1 MPGRQITD
9 HQMEL
14 YMTHRKKDR
23 PALAGAKAGFS
34 TATAYRIEADP
45 RRPSEK
51 RKGRGR
57 RRPDPLA
64 GIFEEEIVPLLEA
77 SPGLRAVALY
87 EEMMR
92 RHPELHPGV
101 RRTVERRV
109 RAWKAKHGPEQE
121 IIFRQKHEPGRRG
134 LSDFTD
140 AGALG
145 VSIAGEPLAHKLYH
159 FRLEYSGFCHA
170 AVVLGGESYVALAG
184 GLQDA
189 LWALGGVPGEH
200 RTDSLSAAFR
210 NLNRDAREDLT
221 ARYEA
226 LLADYGMKAS
236 RNNRG
241 RAHENGSIEGPHGHL
256 KRAVEDAL
264 LLRGSRDFE
273 TTGAYRVF
281 LGRVVSRRNA
291 RNRERIDAER
301 SVLGPLPGRRSDGF
315 EETLV
320 RVTSTGGFS
329 LRRVFY
335 TVPSRLVGHRLRVRR
350 YDDRLVV
357 YAGTEQLMTLPRGHA
372 GPGGRRG
379 RVVNLPARAAVAHA
393 QADGAAQLGPPRRPV
408 PPRRLPPRL

>member
-14 YMTHRKKDR
+14 YMTYRKTDR
-23 PALAGAKAGFS
+23 RALAAAKAGFS
-34 TATAYRIEADP
+34 RATTDRIEADP
-45 RRPSEK
+45 RPPSQK
-51 RKGRGR
+51 RKPRGR

-77 SPGLRAVALY
+77 SPGLRAVAVY

-92 RHPELHPGV
+92 EHPDLSPGV
-101 RRTVERRV
+101 RRTIERRV
-109 RAWKAKHGPEQE
+109 RGWKAKHGPERE
-121 IIFRQKHEPGRRG
+121 IIFRQRHEPGRRG

-140 AGALG
+140 ARGLE
-145 VSIAGEPLAHKLYH
+145 VTVAGEPLAHKLYH

-170 AVVLGGESYVALAG
+170 AVVLGGESFVALAE

-189 LWALGGVPGEH
+189 LWALGGVPKEH

-210 NLNRDAREDLT
+210 NLKRDAREDLT
-221 ARYEA
+221 RRYEG
-226 LLADYGMKAS
+226 LLADYGMEAS

-241 RAHENGSIEGPHGHL
+241 RAHENGSVEGPHGHL
-256 KRAVEDAL
+256 KRAIGDAL

-273 TTGAYRVF
+273 TTEAYRAFVAQ
-281 LGRVVSRRNA
+281 VASRRNA
-291 RNRERIDAER
+291 RGRERIDAER
-301 SVLGPLPGRRSDGF
+301 AVLGPLPKRRTDGF

-335 TVPSRLVGHRLRVRR
+335 TVPSRLVGHRLRVRL
-350 YDDRLVV
+350 YDDRLVL
-357 YAGTEQLMTLPRGHA
+357 YAGTEHLMTLPRGHS
-372 GPGGRRG
+372 GPGR
-379 RVVNLPARAAVAHA
+379 PARAGGGLPPRAAIAAV
-393 QADGAAQLGPPRRPV
+393 QADGAAELG
-408 PPRRLPPRL
+408 LP